1 MGDKDAD
8 LLLERL
14 KAQKKNGE
22 ALSRTDCVGL
32 AMTPVMGS
40 RRSNTER
47 IIKAMNLVKSEPGE
61 DAQRV
66 MAVLYAFAEKF
77 MENEANLEKLREV
90 MRMTRLGQ
98 MLFDE
103 GLEQGLEQGMERGLE
118 QGLAQGLGLVNR
130 LNEKLIA
137 DGRMEEKI
145 KRVLSVRRTKLGCAA
160 NLFMILV
167 IPASRRGFL

>member
-1 MGDKDAD
+1 M
-8 LLLERL
+8 
-14 KAQKKNGE
+14 
-22 ALSRTDCVGL
+22 
-32 AMTPVMGS
+32 
-40 RRSNTER
+40 R
-47 IIKAMNLVKSEPGE
+47 IFEAMNLVKSEPGE

-145 KRVLSVRRTKLGCAA
+145 KRVPYGSPHKIGLCGEPFYDSGVSCFQARISLRRCW
-160 NLFMILV
+160 M
-167 IPASRRGFL
+167 PASLPELVGR